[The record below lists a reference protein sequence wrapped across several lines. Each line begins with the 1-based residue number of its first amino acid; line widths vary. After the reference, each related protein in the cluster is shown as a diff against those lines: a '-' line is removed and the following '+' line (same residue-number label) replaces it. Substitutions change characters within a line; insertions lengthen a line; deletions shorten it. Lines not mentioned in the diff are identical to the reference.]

1 MSQRQ
6 KVLLDPSVLAY
17 LEKNT
22 QADGAKLRAQF
33 DNFIEKHPSGDI
45 NRKDFGDFVKE
56 CYPEKDYTKIEKK
69 LFNMYDVDR
78 SGTIN
83 FKEFMMAL
91 HIMSEGSPEQNLRQ
105 IFRVFDDSN
114 DGKIEKNEMKK
125 FIKDIEDLITD
136 SDLKSSGLQRHDS
149 KKKKTLA
156 ENAMAE
162 MDIDGDG
169 CITEDEFVKA
179 ILEHGKVSKILAL
192 KVIDLLLPSP
202 PTTPTVTTTAP

>member
-1 MSQRQ
+1 MSRRQ
-6 KVLLDPSVLAY
+6 KVLLDPKVLAY

-22 QADGAKLRAQF
+22 QADGEKLRAQF
-33 DNFIEKHPSGDI
+33 DNFIEKHPSGNI
-45 NRKDFGDFVKE
+45 NRKDFGEFVKE
-56 CYPEKDYTKIEKK
+56 CYPDKDYTKIEKK
-69 LFNMYDVDR
+69 LFNMYDTDR
-78 SGTIN
+78 DGAIN

-91 HIMSEGSPEQNLRQ
+91 HIMAEGSPEENLRQ
-105 IFRVFDDSN
+105 IFKVFDDSN
-114 DGKIEKNEMKK
+114 DGKIEKNEMKR
-125 FIKDIEDLITD
+125 FIKDIQNLITD
-136 SDLKSSGLQRHDS
+136 SDLKLTTGLQREDS

-192 KVIDLLLPSP
+192 KIIDILLPTP
-202 PTTPTVTTTAP
+202 PTTPTVT